1 MAAKEVY
8 NIRDSL
14 DKSFLDIEIAIS
26 NKDGM
31 GLKPL
36 PVRFILAVIVS
47 GFICFYM
54 VSNTFISSGGPV
66 GIALFIL
73 VWALMSILLLKP
85 DKSGDM
91 AIFRIPTLVNY
102 LPASARKADT
112 RSSSYIGPF
121 HSVSNIDHVEEEEG
135 IVVFNDGG
143 LGLVFSVVG
152 NASCLLFESD
162 RDSIISRMDTF
173 FRTMRQDYEFI
184 FITSKEAQN
193 VVRQVNAMHE
203 RARNEIDPEL
213 RELIE
218 FERDYM
224 DQHVGSQYRS
234 IHQYLIIRADN
245 REALAAARN
254 RLQVEVEGSTLIFK
268 RCTALYDGELE
279 RVFSGVFKG
288 KESV

>member
-26 NKDGM
+26 SKDGL

-36 PVRFILAVIVS
+36 PVRFILAVVVS

-54 VSNTFISSGGPV
+54 VSNTFIASGGPI

-73 VWALMSILLLKP
+73 IWVLFSVLLLKP
-85 DKSGDM
+85 DRSGDM
-91 AIFRIPTLVNY
+91 AIFRIPTLINY

-112 RSSSYIGPF
+112 RASGYIGPF
-121 HSVSNIDHVEEEEG
+121 YSVANIDHVEENEG

-162 RDSIISRMDTF
+162 RDAIISRMDSF
-173 FRTMRQDYEFI
+173 LRTMKQDYELI

-193 VVRQVNAMHE
+193 VVRQVNAMHN
-203 RARNEIDPEL
+203 RARTEEDPEL
-213 RELIE
+213 RALIE

-224 DQHVGSQYRS
+224 DLHVGSQYRS
-234 IHQYLIIRADN
+234 IHQYLIIKADN

-254 RLQVEVEGSTLIFK
+254 MLQVEVESSTLIFK
-268 RCTALYDGELE
+268 RCTALYDEELE
-279 RVFSGVFKG
+279 RVFASVFKG
-288 KESV
+288 KESA